1 LEKDSTNDI
10 PKLKST
16 KIEKAVVKGYK
27 AVEEAVVS
35 GYKTTEKEFSET
47 FLKKENENNAK

>member
-1 LEKDSTNDI
+1 
-10 PKLKST
+10 
-16 KIEKAVVKGYK
+16 
-27 AVEEAVVS
+27 VVS